1 MNATLWILQ
10 VLLAAVFLA
19 HGVFLLAP
27 PASMIE
33 LLNASMSPAF
43 RIFLGLSETAAA
55 IGLTVP
61 GIVRVLPELV
71 PAAAVG
77 VMVVMI
83 SATAF
88 HIARGE
94 LMSAVFTAILLAMAT
109 VVAYMRWRTSPI
121 PSRTVNATR
130 TVSTP

>member
-1 MNATLWILQ
+1 MSVTLWILQ

-27 PASMIE
+27 PASMID

-55 IGLTVP
+55 VGLTVP

-77 VMVVMI
+77 LMVVMI
-83 SATAF
+83 SATIL
-88 HIARGE
+88 HVARGE
-94 LMSAVFTAILLAMAT
+94 LASAVATAILLAMAT
-109 VVAYMRWRTSPI
+109 VVAYMRWRVHPI
-121 PSRTVNATR
+121 RARTLA
-130 TVSTP
+130 

>member
-1 MNATLWILQ
+1 MNVTLWILQ

-43 RIFLGLSETAAA
+43 RIFLGSSEAAAA

-61 GIVRVLPELV
+61 GIVRMLPELV

-77 VMVVMI
+77 LMVVMI
-83 SATAF
+83 SATIF
-88 HIARGE
+88 HVARGE
-94 LMSAVFTAILLAMAT
+94 LTSAVATAILLAMAT
-109 VVAYMRWRTSPI
+109 VVAYMRWRVHPI
-121 PSRTVNATR
+121 PARTLA
-130 TVSTP
+130 

>member
-19 HGVFLLAP
+19 HGLFLLAP

-43 RIFLGLSETAAA
+43 RIFLGASEVAAA

-61 GIVRVLPELV
+61 GIVRVLPGLI

-77 VMVVMI
+77 VMLVMV
-83 SATAF
+83 SATIF
-88 HIARGE
+88 HVARGE
-94 LMSAVFTAILLAMAT
+94 LMSAFITAILLAMAG
-109 VVAYMRWRTSPI
+109 VVAVLRWRVHAV
-121 PSRTVNATR
+121 RAR
-130 TVSTP
+130 ALA